1 MPRLWRWWKM
11 REIKKRTVKK
21 FFPKRPKDANKGS
34 FGRVLVVAGSAT
46 MTGAAVLCAKSVLKA
61 GAGLVILALPQSRQA
76 SVAAVVPEVITVPLP
91 ETDGVIDLRSLNVL
105 DALIKAFNPCLGVIG
120 PGLGASPAA
129 VPFMK
134 QCRLPLVADADALNR
149 LSVSGLDSVFPREQP
164 VVLTPHPGEMAR
176 LLKTDIARDK
186 KIREQQVR
194 SLYEKT
200 KAVCLLKGK
209 DTLVYA
215 GEDVWKNPT
224 GGPALAKAGSGD
236 VLCGVLAGL
245 WAQLGMAE
253 GFNVKSA
260 QKAATCAVYLH
271 GLSGDLAAEDLTD
284 YCVLAGD
291 LLDYLPDAVARIVK

>member
-1 MPRLWRWWKM
+1 M

-21 FFPKRPKDANKGS
+21 FFPKRPQDSNKGS

-91 ETDGVIDLRSLNVL
+91 ETDGVIDLRALNVL
-105 DALIKAFNPCLGVIG
+105 EALIKAFKPCLAVIG
-120 PGLGASPAA
+120 PGLGTSAAA

-134 QCRLPLVADADALNR
+134 QCHLPLVADADALNR
-149 LSVSGLDSVFPREQP
+149 LAASGLDSLFPRQTP
-164 VVLTPHPGEMAR
+164 AVLTPHPGEMAR
-176 LLKTDIARDK
+176 LLKTEIARDK
-186 KIREQQVR
+186 KTREKQVR
-194 SLYEKT
+194 ALYEKT
-200 KAVCLLKGK
+200 GAVCLLKGK
-209 DTLVYA
+209 NTLLYA

-236 VLCGVLAGL
+236 VLCGIVAGL

-253 GFNVKSA
+253 GFDLKSA
-260 QKAATCAVYLH
+260 QKAAVCGVYVH
-271 GLSGDLAAEDLTD
+271 GLSGDLAAADLTD

-291 LLDYLPDAVARIVK
+291 LLDYLPDAVAQIVK